1 MEGKRGRRTDCGPAS
16 ATSSMQEDF
25 SVVLSGEAGQG
36 IQTVEEVLTRVL
48 KRSGYSVFATKE
60 YMSRVRGGNNSTEL
74 RVGSRPVR
82 ALVDAI
88 DLLVPLQ
95 QGAIEHLGAR
105 VAPGTAI
112 MGERSVL
119 GDVPGLIDV
128 PLSAMAKELGGEV
141 FSNIIAA
148 GAICGILGADEG
160 VLESYLAERF
170 GRKGEDIVAKNLEA
184 ARKGYAIGSDLVKRG
199 RVKVTICPDDG
210 VRDDALMN
218 GAEAVALG
226 ALAGGCNF
234 IASYPMSPSTGVLTF
249 LAQHAREFDVVVEQA
264 EDEIAAINMGLGAW
278 YAGARALVGT
288 SGGGFAL
295 MVEGVSLA
303 GMLETPI
310 VVHLAQRPGPATGL
324 PTRTEQGDLELA
336 LYAGHGPFPRLIL
349 APGSIE
355 DAFRLTHRAFD
366 QADRHQVP
374 AFVLTDQ
381 YLMDSYYNF
390 PGLDLRGLEVEDHIV
405 RTERGYRRY
414 AITPSGVSPRGV
426 PGNGEGLVMVDSDEH
441 DEDGH
446 ITEDLAL
453 RTRMVDKRMRKR
465 EGILADCLPP
475 ELIGSSDYETL
486 LVSWG
491 STYHAVREA
500 LDRLGDPKVA
510 ALHFTQVWPIHPDT
524 AGHLKRAKRTIAIEG
539 NATGQFARLLR
550 LELGHEVDH
559 RILKYSGLGF
569 SVEDV
574 ARGVR
579 AILDGKGG
587 DG

>member
-1 MEGKRGRRTDCGPAS
+1 
-16 ATSSMQEDF
+16 
-25 SVVLSGEAGQG
+25 
-36 IQTVEEVLTRVL
+36 
-48 KRSGYSVFATKE
+48 
-60 YMSRVRGGNNSTEL
+60 
-74 RVGSRPVR
+74 
-82 ALVDAI
+82 
-88 DLLVPLQ
+88 
-95 QGAIEHLGAR
+95 
-105 VAPGTAI
+105 
-112 MGERSVL
+112 
-119 GDVPGLIDV
+119 
-128 PLSAMAKELGGEV
+128 
-141 FSNIIAA
+141 
-148 GAICGILGADEG
+148 
-160 VLESYLAERF
+160 
-170 GRKGEDIVAKNLEA
+170 
-184 ARKGYAIGSDLVKRG
+184 
-199 RVKVTICPDDG
+199 
-210 VRDDALMN
+210 
-218 GAEAVALG
+218 
-226 ALAGGCNF
+226 
-234 IASYPMSPSTGVLTF
+234 MSPSTGVLTF

-355 DAFRLTHRAFD
+355 DAFHLTARAFD
-366 QADRHQVP
+366 QADKHQVP

-390 PGLDLRGLEVEDHIV
+390 PGLDLKGLKVEDHIV
-405 RTERGYRRY
+405 RTGKGYKRY
-414 AITPSGVSPRGV
+414 ALTPSGVSPRGI

-441 DEDGH
+441 DEEGH

-453 RTRMVDKRMRKR
+453 RTRMVDKRMRKAA
-465 EGILADCLPP
+465 GILADCIPP

-524 AGHLKRAKRTIAIEG
+524 AGHLERAKRTIAIEG